1 MQERQSTT
9 TARYRFL
16 GITVDA
22 FTSNDLLS
30 HAAQAIRDG
39 KRGLLFGNHNLH
51 SLYLSAKDERLR
63 QFYDR
68 CRVTHIDGMSLVLL
82 GKLLGAPLERE
93 HRTTYLDW
101 IEPFLKEIE
110 LYGWRLFIVGG
121 SKDFASTLPRRL
133 KERFPYLQVATHHGF
148 FSSENQSAL
157 YREINQFAPHVL
169 MVGMGMPR
177 QEYWILNALPSLNA
191 NVVFN
196 CGAAFEYLAGEKYR
210 PPRWA
215 GQMGLEWLFRMVS
228 EPRRL
233 AGRYLLEPFRL
244 LPQLARAI
252 IDPSLRSRRVPSLSS
267 GSPSRDYKRPMV
279 GLGPHKRAS
288 P

>member
-1 MQERQSTT
+1 MPQKHLISTERF
-9 TARYRFL
+9 RFL

-22 FTSNDLLS
+22 VTSGGLLE
-30 HAAQAIRDG
+30 HAARAIKAN
-39 KRGLLFGNHNLH
+39 KRRLLFGNHNLH
-51 SLYLSAKDERLR
+51 SLYLVKKDRRLR

-68 CRVTHIDGMSLVLL
+68 CHLTHIDGMSLVLL
-82 GKLLGAPLERE
+82 GRALGAPLKRQ

-110 LYGWRLFIVGG
+110 LHGWRLFIVGG
-121 SKDFASTLPRRL
+121 SEDFASTLPRRL
-133 KERFPYLQVATHHGF
+133 KENFPYLQVRTHSGF
-148 FSSENQSAL
+148 FSREYDGDL

-177 QEYWILNALPSLNA
+177 QEYWIMDALSEVDA

-215 GQMGLEWLFRMVS
+215 GQIGLEWLFRMFS

-233 AGRYLLEPFRL
+233 ATRYLIEPFRL
-244 LPQLARAI
+244 LPHLARAI
-252 IDPSLRSRRVPSLSS
+252 ADPSLRSRRLPPVNIWPLSREDKLPVSALPPRS
-267 GSPSRDYKRPMV
+267 GAMR
-279 GLGPHKRAS
+279 
-288 P
+288 